1 MIERSAD
8 VGFPVG
14 TGSHSLARV
23 GHPTKACT
31 DQEELMAKK
40 LSAETAIHDPN
51 GITWGMHPISWRN
64 DDIPEV
70 GEWNTLDTLL
80 DDLVTLG
87 FAGTECAGF
96 FPGADELKAQID
108 ARDEKIAAQW
118 YSSFI
123 LRDGVDAVAPD
134 FDKTCAYLE
143 KVGAP
148 RVVVSEQTGSVQ
160 GNRELS
166 IFSNKPVMSDEEWEK
181 LARGLEVLGD
191 IAHKHGQELV
201 YHHHLG
207 TVVMTAA
214 ETKRLMDMT
223 DPTKVSLLFDTGHA
237 YVGDGSVMQIL
248 TDNIDRI
255 KHVHFKDVRPRKL
268 AESKAAER
276 SFLDSFLA
284 GMFTVPG
291 DGTIDFPT
299 VYRFLIDHGY
309 QGWILVE
316 AEQDPEIAKPLL
328 YGKMARDYIES
339 ELFV

>member
-1 MIERSAD
+1 
-8 VGFPVG
+8 
-14 TGSHSLARV
+14 
-23 GHPTKACT
+23 
-31 DQEELMAKK
+31 MAKK
-40 LSAETAIHDPN
+40 LSPDTAIKDPN
-51 GITWGMHPISWRN
+51 GLTWGMHPISWRN

-70 GEWNTLDTLL
+70 GEWNTLEILL

-96 FPGADELKAQID
+96 FPSPEVLKKEID

-118 YSSFI
+118 FSSFI
-123 LRDGVDAVAPD
+123 VRDGVDAVAKD
-134 FDKTCAYLE
+134 FEQTCANLE
-143 KVGAP
+143 YVNAP

-160 GNRELS
+160 GIRDVS
-166 IFSNKPVMSDEEWEK
+166 IFSNKPVMSEAEWTQ
-181 LARGLEVLGD
+181 LVRGLEVLGD
-191 IAHKHGQELV
+191 IAHRHNMELV

-207 TVVMTAA
+207 TVVMTAD

-223 DPTKVSLLFDTGHA
+223 DPSKVSLLFDTGHA
-237 YVGDGSVMQIL
+237 YVGDGSVMAIL
-248 TDNIDRI
+248 EQNIDRI

-291 DGTIDFPT
+291 DGIIDFPT
-299 VYRFLIDHGY
+299 VYRYLIDHGY

-316 AEQDPEIAKPLL
+316 AEQDPEIAKPLM
-328 YGKMARDYIES
+328 YGRMARDYIEK
-339 ELFV
+339 ELFA